1 MDEIIIA
8 QKRKELAEIIKFVIE
23 EEFLLRCEH
32 WMDANE
38 YTTLESFYKSVL
50 ARIDEEVNDA

>member
-8 QKRKELAEIIKFVIE
+8 QKRSELADAIKSMIK
-23 EEFLLRCEH
+23 EEFLLRCEY